1 MKGNVRMASPLNSRF
16 SIRSARRSLA
26 VALAATALF
35 GLMLAPGVS
44 AQVIDPLPAWHALN
58 PQPLPP

>member
-1 MKGNVRMASPLNSRF
+1 MSSSLHSRHR
-16 SIRSARRSLA
+16 IRSMRRSLA
-26 VALAATALF
+26 LALAATALF

-44 AQVIDPLPAWHALN
+44 AQVIYPQPAFHALN

>member
-1 MKGNVRMASPLNSRF
+1 MFSSLNSRF
-16 SIRSARRSLA
+16 SIRSARRSLT

-35 GLMLAPGVS
+35 GLLLAPGVS
-44 AQVIDPLPAWHALN
+44 ASVIYPQPPYHALN

>member
-1 MKGNVRMASPLNSRF
+1 MSSSLHSGYR
-16 SIRSARRSLA
+16 IRSMRRSLA

-35 GLMLAPGVS
+35 GLLLAPGVS
-44 AQVIDPLPAWHALN
+44 AQVIHPQVPFHALN